1 MRGRPRSVKGP
12 QSAAHRKTNARLRA
26 VTQSAGRSRDNHVGI
41 TVYGAAV
48 ENLPPASLFLTPACR
63 AVGRLARVM
72 LRGKGGGWVA
82 FCEGSGDRGGI
93 RVWSAMPRRL
103 ISHIF
108 IVSCIRFVLVI

>member
-1 MRGRPRSVKGP
+1 MRGRPRSVKRP

-26 VTQSAGRSRDNHVGI
+26 VTQSEGRSRDNHVGI
-41 TVYGAAV
+41 TVYGAAWRNCRLV
-48 ENLPPASLFLTPACR
+48 PFFLTPACR
-63 AVGRLARVM
+63 AVGWLARVM

-103 ISHIF
+103 ISHNL
-108 IVSCIRFVLVI
+108 IVLCIRFVLVV